1 MSILGGIGRHVR
13 FLAAVAAGL
22 AVLGVALAAGFAPS
36 RSPLLAADVMF
47 VTYIALTVPLLRLT
61 PDGLR
66 RRAEM
71 EDAGTTLIFLVALL
85 ALGISLWSIFV
96 ALNRDQTDPVELALG
111 FAALPLGWATLNTLA
126 AFHYAHLYYG
136 RADEADRGGL
146 LFPGDATPDP
156 WDFLYFAFGVG
167 MTAQV
172 ADVAVTRTQMR
183 RAVLVHACAAF
194 VTNTIIL
201 ALAVNIAAG

>member
-1 MSILGGIGRHVR
+1 MKVRGIGRHAR
-13 FLAAVAAGL
+13 FLIALGTGLAAYGLSWAAGL
-22 AVLGVALAAGFAPS
+22 APT

-47 VTYIALTVPLLRLT
+47 VTYLALTLPLLRLT

-71 EDAGTTLIFLVALL
+71 ADAGTTLIFLVAVL
-85 ALGISLWSIFV
+85 ALGVSLWSIFV
-96 ALNRDQTDPVELALG
+96 ALDRAQTDPVELVLG

-126 AFHYAHLYYG
+126 AFHYAHLFYG
-136 RADEADRGGL
+136 RAEETDRGGL
-146 LFPGDATPDP
+146 AFPGDATPDP
-156 WDFLYFAFGVG
+156 WDFVYFAFGVG

-172 ADVAVTRTQMR
+172 ADVAITRTEMR
-183 RAVLVHACAAF
+183 RAVLVHSVAGF
-194 VTNTIIL
+194 VTNTFVL